1 MYFLL
6 FFLTAVRYR
15 GVLTTL
21 KDIYDEVFSE
31 NSKWLKNVDYFGK
44 NSLSYIFDRVLDT
57 PLCFDVSPRASS
69 IL

>member
-15 GVLTTL
+15 GVLKTL

-31 NSKWLKNVDYFGK
+31 NSKWLKNADYFGK

>member
-15 GVLTTL
+15 GVLKTL

-57 PLCFDVSPRASS
+57 SLCFDVSPRASS

>member
-6 FFLTAVRYR
+6 LFLTAVRYR
-15 GVLTTL
+15 GVLKTL

-31 NSKWLKNVDYFGK
+31 NSKWIKNVDYFGK
-44 NSLSYIFDRVLDT
+44 NSLSYIFDKVLDT
-57 PLCFDVSPRASS
+57 PLCFDVSPRANS

>member
-6 FFLTAVRYR
+6 FFHTAVRYR
-15 GVLTTL
+15 GVLKTL

-31 NSKWLKNVDYFGK
+31 NRKWIKNVDYFGK
-44 NSLSYIFDRVLDT
+44 NSLSYIFDKVLDT
-57 PLCFDVSPRASS
+57 PLCFDVSPRANS